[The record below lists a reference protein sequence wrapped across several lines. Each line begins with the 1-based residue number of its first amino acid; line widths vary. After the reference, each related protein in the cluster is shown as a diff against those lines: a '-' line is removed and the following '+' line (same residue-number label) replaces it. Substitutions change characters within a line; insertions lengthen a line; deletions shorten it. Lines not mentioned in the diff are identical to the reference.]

1 MSTLDFLSPDNLC
14 GASLIRIVSRGS
26 AIIAE
31 LLRLS
36 DNIPDA
42 FQSIDRM
49 KDAEQKKYASVLFDF
64 HYLRDP
70 EEYDG
75 ITTITIITIITIITT
90 IATIIIIIIIIIIIR

>member
-75 ITTITIITIITIITT
+75 TAIN
-90 IATIIIIIIIIIIIR
+90 TIIIITITITTSL

>member
-1 MSTLDFLSPDNLC
+1 MNISSLDFLSPDNLC

-42 FQSIDRM
+42 LQPIDRM
-49 KDAEQKKYASVLFDF
+49 KDTEQKKYASVLFDF

-75 ITTITIITIITIITT
+75 I
-90 IATIIIIIIIIIIIR
+90 

>member
-1 MSTLDFLSPDNLC
+1 M
-14 GASLIRIVSRGS
+14 
-26 AIIAE
+26 AE

-42 FQSIDRM
+42 LQPIDRM
-49 KDAEQKKYASVLFDF
+49 KDTEQKKYASVLFDF

-75 ITTITIITIITIITT
+75 I
-90 IATIIIIIIIIIIIR
+90 

>member
-1 MSTLDFLSPDNLC
+1 MNISSLNFLSPDNLC
-14 GASLIRIVSRGS
+14 GASLIRIVARGS
-26 AIIAE
+26 AVIAE

-42 FQSIDRM
+42 FQSSDRM
-49 KDAEQKKYASVLFDF
+49 KDIEQRKYANVLFDF

-75 ITTITIITIITIITT
+75 INIFINIMFMLLI
-90 IATIIIIIIIIIIIR
+90 